1 MADTQA
7 DIETR
12 IADTL
17 RVVREAIRTVEADPD
32 LFRNVAA
39 RTAEETSGGSA
50 LAPPAETPDVALR
63 KIERILSSTL
73 DCLQSS
79 PSSVRQD

>member
-1 MADTQA
+1 MAGTQA

-32 LFRNVAA
+32 LFRDVAD
-39 RTAEETSGGSA
+39 RTAEETSGSA

-79 PSSVRQD
+79 PGSVRQD

>member
-32 LFRNVAA
+32 LFRDVAA
-39 RTAEETSGGSA
+39 RTAEETSGSA
-50 LAPPAETPDVALR
+50 LAPTAETPDVALR
-63 KIERILSSTL
+63 KIELILSSAL
-73 DCLQSS
+73 DHLEGSS
-79 PSSVRQD
+79 D